1 MQLFLFPFFVI
12 LNLFQDLFKYTF
24 STYLKAKKYLIIFVD
39 ANLQHNSYML
49 KLIKFLFNRL
59 LYVLV
64 LMIISCG
71 SKENSNKDHLVFK
84 YNEHKNI
91 GSLDPAFSKDLADI
105 WGTHQLFNGLVQM
118 DDQLNVKPC
127 IAKNWKISDSATTYT
142 FNIRNDVFFHKH
154 ELFGKDSTRMANAAD
169 FEYSF
174 NRLKDKTVAS
184 PGSWVLNKVESFS
197 AVNDSTFQVKLKQPF
212 PAFLGLLTMK
222 YCSVVPKEIV
232 EHYGSDFRSN
242 PIGTGPFKFKRWEE
256 NLKLVF
262 RRNNNY
268 FETDKSGNSLPYLE
282 AVAIT
287 FLPDKQSEF
296 LQFAQGNID
305 FVSGLDAS
313 YKDEILTSD
322 GKLRP
327 LYANNVNMIR
337 GPYLNTEYLAFYME
351 TEVSEI
357 QALKLRKAINIGF
370 DRAKMMTYLRNGI
383 GIPAKGGFI
392 PKGLPGY
399 DDTIGF
405 TYQPELAKQ
414 LVSEFKTETGIDNP
428 EVTLT
433 TTSNYLSFCEFIQR
447 ELQKTGLNVNVDV
460 IPASSLK
467 DAKANGQLDFFR
479 ASWIADYPDAE
490 NYLSLYYSKNF
501 APNGPNYTHFKSE
514 EFDNM
519 YEAAYLETNSE
530 KRKNLYT
537 KMDSLIMAS
546 APIVPLF
553 YDEVV
558 RFTRKNVNGLGINA
572 TNLLEIKS
580 VKKD

>member
-1 MQLFLFPFFVI
+1 MQKPIKSLLFSLLFLSI
-12 LNLFQDLFKYTF
+12 TLF
-24 STYLKAKKYLIIFVD
+24 SCSSKKNENKD
-39 ANLQHNSYML
+39 
-49 KLIKFLFNRL
+49 
-59 LYVLV
+59 VLV
-64 LMIISCG
+64 
-71 SKENSNKDHLVFK
+71 FR

-105 WGTHQLFNGLVQM
+105 WATHQLFNGLVQM

-127 IAKNWKISDSATTYT
+127 IAKNWVVTDSARTYT
-142 FNIRNDVFFHKH
+142 FSLRNDVYFHKH
-154 ELFGKDSTRMANAAD
+154 HLFGTSTSSSNQDSTRTVNASD

-174 NRLKDKTVAS
+174 NRLKDEKLAS
-184 PGSWVLNKVESFS
+184 PGSWVLKKVESY
-197 AVNDSTFQVKLKQPF
+197 AALNDSTFQIKLKQSF

-232 EHYGSDFRSN
+232 EHYGSDFRSH

-256 NLKLVF
+256 NIKLVF

-268 FETDKSGNSLPYLE
+268 FETDEKGKQLPYLE

-313 YKDEILTSD
+313 YKDEILTAE
-322 GKLRP
+322 GKLKA
-327 LYANNVNMIR
+327 LYANDVNMIR
-337 GPYLNTEYLAFYME
+337 GPYLNTEYLAFFME
-351 TEVSEI
+351 TEVEEI
-357 QALKLRKAINIGF
+357 QALKLRQAINLGF
-370 DRAKMMTYLRNGI
+370 DRTKMITYLRNGI
-383 GIPAKGGFI
+383 GIPATGGFI
-392 PKGLPGY
+392 PKGLPGF
-399 DDTIGF
+399 DDSIGF
-405 TYQPELAKQ
+405 TYQPEKAKQ
-414 LVSEFKTETGIDNP
+414 LVLEFKSDTGISNP

-447 ELQKTGLNVNVDV
+447 EIEKIGINVNVDV

-501 APNGPNYTHFKSE
+501 APNGPNYTHFSNK
-514 EFDNM
+514 EFDTM
-519 YEAAYLETNSE
+519 YEASYLETDPE
-530 KRKNLYT
+530 IRANLYA
-537 KMDSLIMAS
+537 KMDALVMRT
-546 APIVPLF
+546 APIVPMF

-558 RFTRKNVNGLGINA
+558 RFTRKEVKGLGLNA
-572 TNLLEIKS
+572 TNLLELKA
-580 VKKD
+580 VHKN

>member
-1 MQLFLFPFFVI
+1 MLKPIEFI
-12 LNLFQDLFKYTF
+12 LNRLSY
-24 STYLKAKKYLIIFVD
+24 YL
-39 ANLQHNSYML
+39 
-49 KLIKFLFNRL
+49 
-59 LYVLV
+59 LV
-64 LMIISCG
+64 LMVFSCS
-71 SKENSNKDHLVFK
+71 SKQNSNKDQLVFK

-105 WGTHQLFNGLVQM
+105 WATHQLFNGLVQM
-118 DDQLNVKPC
+118 DEKLNVKPC
-127 IAKNWKISDSATTYT
+127 ISKNWIVTDSATTYT
-142 FNIRNDVFFHKH
+142 FNLRNDVFFHKH
-154 ELFGKDSTRMANAAD
+154 KLFGKDSTRTVKASD

-174 NRLKDKTVAS
+174 NRLKDKSVAS
-184 PGSWVLNKVESFS
+184 PGSWVLNKVESYS
-197 AVNDSTFQVKLKQPF
+197 VINDTTFQIQLKQPF

-232 EHYGSDFRSN
+232 EHYGSDFRSH

-256 NLKLVF
+256 NIKLVF

-268 FETDKSGNSLPYLE
+268 FESDKEGNTLPYLE
-282 AVAIT
+282 AIAIT

-305 FVSGLDAS
+305 FVSGLDSS

-322 GKLRP
+322 GKLRS
-327 LYANNVNMIR
+327 LYVDDVNMIR
-337 GPYLNTEYLAFYME
+337 GPYLNTEYLAFFME
-351 TEVSEI
+351 TDVDEL
-357 QALKLRKAINIGF
+357 QALKLRRAINIGF
-370 DRAKMMTYLRNGI
+370 DRSKMMTYLRNGI
-383 GIPAKGGFI
+383 GIPANGGFI
-392 PKGLPGY
+392 PKGLPGF
-399 DDTIGF
+399 DNSIGF
-405 TYQPELAKQ
+405 TYQPEIAKQ
-414 LVSEFKTETGIDNP
+414 LVSEFKSETGNQNP

-447 ELQKTGLNVNVDV
+447 EIQKIGLQVNIDV

-467 DAKANGQLDFFR
+467 DAKANSQLDFFR

-501 APNGPNYTHFKSE
+501 SPNGPNYTHFKSDT
-514 EFDNM
+514 FDAM
-519 YEAAYLETNSE
+519 YEAAYLETNITE
-530 KRKNLYT
+530 REALYT
-537 KMDSLIMAS
+537 KMDSLVMTS

-572 TNLLEIKS
+572 TNLLELKT
-580 VKKD
+580 VQKNK

>member
-1 MQLFLFPFFVI
+1 MI
-12 LNLFQDLFKYTF
+12 LTLLSCSSK
-24 STYLKAKKYLIIFVD
+24 VD
-39 ANLQHNSYML
+39 
-49 KLIKFLFNRL
+49 
-59 LYVLV
+59 
-64 LMIISCG
+64 
-71 SKENSNKDHLVFK
+71 SNKDHLVFK

-118 DDQLNVKPC
+118 DNQLNVKPC
-127 IAKNWKISDSATTYT
+127 IAKNWIVTDSARTYA
-142 FNIRNDVFFHKH
+142 FNLRKDVSFHKH
-154 ELFGKDSTRMANAAD
+154 NLFGKDSTRTVNALD

-174 NRLKDKTVAS
+174 NRLRDKSVAS
-184 PGSWVLNKVESFS
+184 PGSWVLNKVENFS
-197 AVNDSTFQVKLKQPF
+197 AINDSTFQIKLKQPF

-256 NLKLVF
+256 NIKLVF
-262 RRNNNY
+262 RRNNHY
-268 FETDKSGNSLPYLE
+268 FETDENGNSLPYLE

-313 YKDEILTSD
+313 YKDEILTAN
-322 GKLRP
+322 GQLRL
-327 LYANNVNMIR
+327 LYKDNVNMIR
-337 GPYLNTEYLAFYME
+337 GPYLNTEYLAFSMDS
-351 TEVSEI
+351 EVSEI
-357 QALKLRKAINIGF
+357 QALKLRKAINKGF
-370 DRAKMMTYLRNGI
+370 DRTKMMAYLRNGI
-383 GIPAKGGFI
+383 GIPANGGFI
-392 PKGLPGY
+392 PKGLPGF
-399 DDTIGF
+399 DTSISF
-405 TYQPELAKQ
+405 SYEPEKAKQ
-414 LVSEFKTETGIDNP
+414 LVTEYKSETGNQNP
-428 EVTLT
+428 EITLT

-447 ELQKTGLNVNVDV
+447 EIQKIGINVNVDV

-467 DAKANGQLDFFR
+467 DAKANSQLDFFR

-501 APNGPNYTHFKSE
+501 APNGPNYTHFKSDI
-514 EFDNM
+514 FDNV
-519 YEAAYLETNSE
+519 YEAAYLETDIT
-530 KRKNLYT
+530 KREQLYT
-537 KMDSLIMAS
+537 KMDSLVMTY

-558 RFTRKNVNGLGINA
+558 RFTRKEVSGLGINA
-572 TNLLEIKS
+572 TNLLELKS